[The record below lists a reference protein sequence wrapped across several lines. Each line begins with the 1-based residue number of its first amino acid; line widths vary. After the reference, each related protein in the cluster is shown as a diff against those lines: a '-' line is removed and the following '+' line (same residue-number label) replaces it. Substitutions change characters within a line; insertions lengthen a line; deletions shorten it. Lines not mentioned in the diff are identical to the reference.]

1 MSLKNH
7 SSQFQNYYQLGR
19 SLVIIGGIAILFQ
32 LIINFIVRLRQTI
45 FDYVPS
51 EFFIRSNEF
60 LYITLISCIGLV
72 SILGFLTGMKI
83 VGEKFKEGKYKDGL
97 VNGILEAG
105 EQLKKHFPY
114 NHEEDTNELSNEIS
128 RG

>member
-1 MSLKNH
+1 MSSASVFKNYVH
-7 SSQFQNYYQLGR
+7 
-19 SLVIIGGIAILFQ
+19 LVEHKSII
-32 LIINFIVRLRQTI
+32 V
-45 FDYVPS
+45 
-51 EFFIRSNEF
+51 
-60 LYITLISCIGLV
+60 ITKDI
-72 SILGFLTGMKI
+72 
-83 VGEKFKEGKYKDGL
+83 KEGKYKDGL